1 MASTSG
7 SSGLTKTLALLLGV
21 ASLGLAGFAAWI
33 TLAPSGAKSSR
44 PAASSSASPS
54 SGTNTASTA
63 RPSSAAAP
71 GRVEPRSG
79 LVRLS
84 SAGMGRVTAIPVKLN
99 ERVIEGQLLLVLD
112 DKDARSKL
120 TAAEAAVAAAKRERD
135 AAPATAG
142 REGLT
147 RAEDLLYAAER
158 ALTLARI
165 ELDDASMAT
174 PPSSNLANLRRR
186 VTDAQDR
193 VRQETTNLNN
203 ASRNSTTA
211 PGRGDIAVINA
222 RADAMLADQAWDRTR
237 IRAPM
242 AGSVLQINTRIGELL
257 AASPELVVFTMG
269 DMSRLRVRAE
279 VDETEVSRVRLGGSV
294 GVRNAAFPGQE
305 FEGKITEVAPLLAFP
320 RINARSPRR
329 PTDVEVME
337 VIIEL
342 DSSNGLLPGMRVEA
356 FFR

>member
-7 SSGLTKTLALLLGV
+7 SSGLAKTLALLLGV

-33 TLAPSGAKSSR
+33 TLAPSGTKSNR

-54 SGTNTASTA
+54 ASPAA
-63 RPSSAAAP
+63 RTVSSSSAAAP
-71 GRVEPRSG
+71 GRVEPRGG

-84 SAGMGRVTAIPVKLN
+84 SAGIGRVTAIPVKLN
-99 ERVIEGQLLLVLD
+99 DKVIEGQLLLVME
-112 DKDARSKL
+112 DKDARARL
-120 TAAEAAVAAAKRERD
+120 TAAEAAAAAAKRERD

-142 REGLT
+142 RESLV

-158 ALTLARI
+158 ALTHARI
-165 ELDDASMAT
+165 ELDDASIAS
-174 PPSSNLANLRRR
+174 PPSSNIANLRRR

-203 ASRNSTTA
+203 ATRNTTTA
-211 PGRGDIAVINA
+211 PGRGDSAVINA
-222 RADAMLADQAWDRTR
+222 RAEVMMADQAWDRTR

-242 AGSVLQINTRIGELL
+242 AGSILQINARVGELL
-257 AASPELVVFTMG
+257 AASPEQVVFAMG
-269 DMSRLRVRAE
+269 DMTRLRVRAE
-279 VDETEVSRVRLGGSV
+279 VDETEVSKARLGGGV
-294 GVRNAAFPGQE
+294 YVRNSAFPGQD
-305 FEGKITEVAPLLAFP
+305 FEGKIVEVAPLLAVP

-329 PTDVEVME
+329 PNDVEVME

-342 DSSNGLLPGMRVEA
+342 EGSGSLLPGMRVET